1 MALTQAAII
10 VIVLC
15 ACLAVTALGAAL
27 FKHYNPNEEEAR
39 YNTSYEQGQYMRNVR
54 MRNYGHLR
62 AESISAVK
70 DLESSSTHRLNE
82 PDSDRMYVNQST
94 ANTIHRPVWT
104 SLPIYHT
111 PTIFQLR
118 PRQTP
123 TDISPRCQLCQVIP
137 VSSTIDYGRRY
148 SWYQSTLSSC
158 SMMTVHAPG
167 KPSEFIHEMVVVM
180 QVLQG
185 VLQV

>member
-27 FKHYNPNEEEAR
+27 FKHYNPNEDEGR

-70 DLESSSTHRLNE
+70 DLESSCSFLFHPTSPQANSYIST
-82 PDSDRMYVNQST
+82 
-94 ANTIHRPVWT
+94 
-104 SLPIYHT
+104 
-111 PTIFQLR
+111 
-118 PRQTP
+118 
-123 TDISPRCQLCQVIP
+123 
-137 VSSTIDYGRRY
+137 RY
-148 SWYQSTLSSC
+148 
-158 SMMTVHAPG
+158 
-167 KPSEFIHEMVVVM
+167 
-180 QVLQG
+180 
-185 VLQV
+185 